1 MRAQALLALL
11 LLCVLLL
18 QARGGQHS
26 QKTNPAKS
34 RDNVVPTTGK
44 DTPERESGKQRP
56 PEIKQCEK
64 RPKIYLCTVPCT
76 DHRECQA
83 NTICCSTFC
92 GNICMNVL

>member
-18 QARGGQHS
+18 QARGGQHG
-26 QKTNPAKS
+26 QKTNRSILDLKAKAC
-34 RDNVVPTTGK
+34 T
-44 DTPERESGKQRP
+44 
-56 PEIKQCEK
+56 K
-64 RPKIYLCTVPCT
+64 RP
-76 DHRECQA
+76 REFTCGNHCSYFRHCPQ

>member
-1 MRAQALLALL
+1 MRAQALRALL

-26 QKTNPAKS
+26 QKTNQ
-34 RDNVVPTTGK
+34 
-44 DTPERESGKQRP
+44 KQRP

-92 GNICMNVL
+92 GNICMNIL

>member
-1 MRAQALLALL
+1 MRTHALLSIL

-18 QARGGQHS
+18 QARGGRQS
-26 QKTNPAKS
+26 QQMNQ
-34 RDNVVPTTGK
+34 
-44 DTPERESGKQRP
+44 KQRP
-56 PEIKQCEK
+56 QEIKQCEK
-64 RPKIYLCTVPCT
+64 RPKIHLCTSPCT

>member
-1 MRAQALLALL
+1 MTNTGGA
-11 LLCVLLL
+11 VLL
-18 QARGGQHS
+18 QDYGESPGSPGIKVYWGRVGGVGFRYYPS
-26 QKTNPAKS
+26 A
-34 RDNVVPTTGK
+34 
-44 DTPERESGKQRP
+44 ESEKQRP

>member
-18 QARGGQHS
+18 QARGGQHG
-26 QKTNPAKS
+26 QKTN
-34 RDNVVPTTGK
+34 R
-44 DTPERESGKQRP
+44 RP

>member
-1 MRAQALLALL
+1 
-11 LLCVLLL
+11 
-18 QARGGQHS
+18 
-26 QKTNPAKS
+26 
-34 RDNVVPTTGK
+34 
-44 DTPERESGKQRP
+44 KQRP

>member
-26 QKTNPAKS
+26 QKANPPKS

-44 DTPERESGKQRP
+44 DTPERESDLKA
-56 PEIKQCEK
+56 KACTK
-64 RPKIYLCTVPCT
+64 RP
-76 DHRECQA
+76 REFTCGNHCSYFRHCPQ

>member
-18 QARGGQHS
+18 QARGGQHDL
-26 QKTNPAKS
+26 KAKAC
-34 RDNVVPTTGK
+34 T
-44 DTPERESGKQRP
+44 
-56 PEIKQCEK
+56 K
-64 RPKIYLCTVPCT
+64 RP
-76 DHRECQA
+76 REFTCGNHCSYFRHCPQ